1 MEDLQK
7 LLKTFNKFTD
17 KIVSEQDITD
27 ILIGISAVLKKYKE
41 ESENLNKDTLALVNE
56 AEGHFYALY
65 TQLKEQGE
73 SNSVDFNTLK
83 SEILAIANNL
93 KNGVDGK
100 DGADGVD
107 GKDADEEFIV
117 EKVLSQIKLP
127 EFKQNIVT
135 GEEIVDKINEL
146 SRDPENQIDFS
157 HIKNVPPVIQGGH
170 SPTVLNNAVDL
181 DQTDKTDGYAV
192 VWDATRGRFKF
203 AASGGSGS
211 GDVVGPASATD
222 NALARFDS
230 TTGKLIQNSSAVLDD
245 SGNLSTNG
253 LLLSGQTAS
262 RLAIFDGSKNV
273 ISADTATYPSL
284 AELSYVKGVTSAIQ
298 TQIADKFTLPT
309 LTSGSIL
316 FSNGTTIAQD
326 NSNLF
331 WDDTNNRL
339 GIGNTSPSYK
349 LDITSSSSGT
359 TINTLRLANNGAGAN
374 TQVKVSF
381 NAASTEYANITA
393 GYGATAPQ
401 MAFDL
406 PNVTLGRYIWSI
418 NSVEKMR
425 IDTTGNVGIGTTAPS
440 SLLDLE
446 KVSAALEIRDRT
458 TVYTPSD
465 QPSRLILSTRQDVDA
480 DLAPYVGS
488 AIEFQMD
495 WNGSSI
501 ANAARIVGRGHKAY
515 GGALDFDIADGST
528 GASSPY
534 VTRMR
539 IAKNG
544 NVGIGTIAPLSNFHI
559 VSSYSN
565 AFETFENNASTYID
579 LGAVGATSVVF
590 DSNTDFRWRNKSYAN
605 RGTATFSSN
614 LMALTSAGSL
624 GVGTASPYGKLDVTS
639 GNVYLTQDYQ
649 LNWHSSGTIRSN
661 IVGDSSDNLKFSTR
675 VGGTLTEAMRINGS
689 GNVGIGVT
697 PSSSWDAARKILQIS
712 TTGALVSSANNTLY
726 SDNWYFDGTNNRYL
740 TTQAITIYQQASGV
754 HKWFTAPSGTAGTIA
769 TTTSRMELSNTGAL
783 TVASVTAIT
792 SNTDLSLGGNGTGA
806 VKHTTSTY
814 QDIVSATD
822 GTTVTFDLSDGN
834 YQKVTLGG
842 NRTLA
847 LSNVKV
853 GQFFVIDLV
862 QDGTGSRTVTWFT
875 TIKWAGGSAPTLTTT
890 ASKIDS
896 LGFVCTSSG
905 NYQGYILGQNL

>member
-73 SNSVDFNTLK
+73 SNSIDFNTLK

-107 GKDADEEFIV
+107 GKDADEEVIV

-203 AASGGSGS
+203 AAAAGDSGSPGGSNTQLQYNDAGDFGGISGATTNGTAVTFTTGNLIGADVKASGS
-211 GDVVGPASATD
+211 GGLSILSNGGTQTALFGAGGGATNTFYGSIKGDYATASTVPY
-222 NALARFDS
+222 FDS
-230 TTGKLIQNSSAVLDD
+230 SKNLVSSAVTPTEL
-245 SGNLSTNG
+245 GYLS
-253 LLLSGQTAS
+253 
-262 RLAIFDGSKNV
+262 
-273 ISADTATYPSL
+273 
-284 AELSYVKGVTSAIQ
+284 GVTSAIQ
-298 TQIADKFTLPT
+298 TQLAAKQDSDATLTALAAYNTNGLLTQTSANTFTGRTLTGTSQQITVTNGDGVSGNPTLSLPNNITLTGGINVSGGGGWATTSATSIVLSATGALSVLTTGSSTHSMSTYAGYNYARFGSYGATVTTDTSGTHPLIANALFKPLTISNAGASVTNTAVIYIEGAISGGTNNYSMWIDGGTCRFDGNIELGDASDTTLSRLSAGELAVEGVQVATTSNTVTLTNKT
-309 LTSGSIL
+309 LTSPKV
-316 FSNGTTIAQD
+316 GTDI
-326 NSNLF
+326 S
-331 WDDTNNRL
+331 DTN
-339 GIGNTSPSYK
+339 GNE
-349 LDITSSSSGT
+349 LI
-359 TINTLRLANNGAGAN
+359 
-374 TQVKVSF
+374 KV
-381 NAASTEYANITA
+381 T
-393 GYGATAPQ
+393 ATA
-401 MAFDL
+401 
-406 PNVTLGRYIWSI
+406 
-418 NSVEKMR
+418 
-425 IDTTGNVGIGTTAPS
+425 
-440 SLLDLE
+440 
-446 KVSAALEIRDRT
+446 SAVNEI
-458 TVYTPSD
+458 TV
-465 QPSRLILSTRQDVDA
+465 
-480 DLAPYVGS
+480 
-488 AIEFQMD
+488 
-495 WNGSSI
+495 
-501 ANAARIVGRGHKAY
+501 ANAATGNAPSITAT
-515 GGALDFDIADGST
+515 GGDTNIDL
-528 GASSPY
+528 
-534 VTRMR
+534 
-539 IAKNG
+539 
-544 NVGIGTIAPLSNFHI
+544 NVGA
-559 VSSYSN
+559 
-565 AFETFENNASTYID
+565 
-579 LGAVGATSVVF
+579 
-590 DSNTDFRWRNKSYAN
+590 K
-605 RGTATFSSN
+605 
-614 LMALTSAGSL
+614 
-624 GVGTASPYGKLDVTS
+624 
-639 GNVYLTQDYQ
+639 
-649 LNWHSSGTIRSN
+649 
-661 IVGDSSDNLKFSTR
+661 
-675 VGGTLTEAMRINGS
+675 
-689 GNVGIGVT
+689 
-697 PSSSWDAARKILQIS
+697 
-712 TTGALVSSANNTLY
+712 
-726 SDNWYFDGTNNRYL
+726 
-740 TTQAITIYQQASGV
+740 
-754 HKWFTAPSGTAGTIA
+754 
-769 TTTSRMELSNTGAL
+769 
-783 TVASVTAIT
+783 
-792 SNTDLSLGGNGTGA
+792 GTGA

-847 LSNVKV
+847 LSNAKV

-896 LGFVCTSSG
+896 FGFVCTSSG

>member
-107 GKDADEEFIV
+107 GKDADEEVIV

-331 WDDTNNRL
+331 WDDTNKRL
-339 GIGNTSPSYK
+339 GIGTTSPTQKIQASSI
-349 LDITSSSSGT
+349 DTSPDLS
-359 TINTLRLANNGAGAN
+359 
-374 TQVKVSF
+374 
-381 NAASTEYANITA
+381 
-393 GYGATAPQ
+393 GATASN
-401 MAFDL
+401 ASALFTNSDTGYGTYFASH
-406 PNVTLGRYIWSI
+406 VTGVGLIQQRRATS
-418 NSVEKMR
+418 SVFY
-425 IDTTGNVGIGTTAPS
+425 
-440 SLLDLE
+440 SLCLN
-446 KVSAALEIRDRT
+446 
-458 TVYTPSD
+458 
-465 QPSRLILSTRQDVDA
+465 
-480 DLAPYVGS
+480 PYG
-488 AIEFQMD
+488 
-495 WNGSSI
+495 
-501 ANAARIVGRGHKAY
+501 
-515 GGALDFDIADGST
+515 
-528 GASSPY
+528 
-534 VTRMR
+534 
-539 IAKNG
+539 G

-559 VSSYSN
+559 VSSSSN

-726 SDNWYFDGTNNRYL
+726 SDNWYFDGSVNKYL
-740 TTQAITIYQQASGV
+740 TTAAATLYQQTGGV
-754 HKWFTAPSGTAGTIA
+754 HKWFTAPSGTAGTTA
-769 TTTSRMELSNTGAL
+769 TVTSRMELSNTGAL

-847 LSNVKV
+847 LSNAKV

-875 TIKWAGGSAPTLTTT
+875 TIKWSGGSAPTLTTT